1 MGLNIKTEEAH
12 RLAKRISEK
21 TGESLSTAV
30 TTALRERLV
39 RIEKEDRIAHLTAIA
54 KRIAE
59 RLSTPGSPKMME
71 IEDLYDQETGLPK

>member
-21 TGESLSTAV
+21 TGESLSAAV
-30 TTALRERLV
+30 TTALRERLE
-39 RIEKEDRIAHLTAIA
+39 RIEKDDNLKEAWAIA

-59 RLSTPGSPKMME
+59 RLKGPGPKTME
-71 IEDLYDQETGLPK
+71 VEDLYDEETGLPK